1 MAVAAYRRVEV
12 EHTLATTWPA
22 TARAFRVSAASRI
35 TDGCCF
41 CATVLACDLVL
52 AFILVRRK
60 SATFHD
66 SLEPIG

>member
-1 MAVAAYRRVEV
+1 
-12 EHTLATTWPA
+12 
-22 TARAFRVSAASRI
+22 
-35 TDGCCF
+35 
-41 CATVLACDLVL
+41 LACDLVL